1 MLRWHIGWFLAGF
14 GSNKSL
20 RLPPVPLLW
29 TPMDLID
36 LEHVVDGL
44 IKCLEAHKVLQVS
57 RNGEKTGWKKVKGL
71 GDFRADVPKT
81 GITKIFY

>member
-36 LEHVVDGL
+36 LNIVLGGL
-44 IKCLEAHKVLQVS
+44 IRLWEAHTVLQGS
-57 RNGEKTGWKKVKGL
+57 RNGRKTEWKKVKIH
-71 GDFRADVPKT
+71 
-81 GITKIFY
+81 GISI

>member
-1 MLRWHIGWFLAGF
+1 MLESTLRWRFGWFLAVF

-36 LEHVVDGL
+36 LEHVVGGL
-44 IKCLEAHKVLQVS
+44 IKLLEADKVL
-57 RNGEKTGWKKVKGL
+57 
-71 GDFRADVPKT
+71 
-81 GITKIFY
+81 

>member
-14 GSNKSL
+14 GSNESL

-36 LEHVVDGL
+36 LEHVVGGL
-44 IKCLEAHKVLQVS
+44 IKLLEADKVL
-57 RNGEKTGWKKVKGL
+57 
-71 GDFRADVPKT
+71 
-81 GITKIFY
+81 